1 MTAEH
6 EDEDKGARFDRRMRL
21 IWAAI
26 IVAMIAITALELLGV
41 RPK

>member
-1 MTAEH
+1 MSDGH
-6 EDEDKGARFDRRMRL
+6 DEEKGARFDRRMRL
-21 IWAAI
+21 IWAVV